1 MGGLVRELNALRWD
15 LVRALQVARIGA
27 GPLGRARV
35 LWAAAALWLKQH
47 TGRLPELSVRVRW
60 RSGEAELSASLSDLS
75 ELWVLREVFVLE
87 HYALA
92 PDIAPGVIVD
102 LGSNVGISV
111 LYFASRFPQARIVA
125 VEAEPGAYERL
136 RANTGHLH
144 RVTAVHAAIA
154 DHDGQ
159 AVIFSGDESWGAST
173 IRAPEHS
180 AEHVVPAMTL
190 DRLAEVH
197 RLDRID
203 LLKMDVEGAEV
214 PILRSAQALRRAG
227 TVIFEF
233 HREHSD
239 EDLWSLVER
248 VPELRLARVYGDT
261 DTHPLVTLRSANGS

>member
-1 MGGLVRELNALRWD
+1 MGGLAADLNAMRWD
-15 LVRALQVARIGA
+15 LVRTLQIARIGA
-27 GPLGRARV
+27 GPLGGARV
-35 LWAAAALWLKQH
+35 LWAWLALSLKRRSA
-47 TGRLPELSVRVRW
+47 RLRGLSVRVRW
-60 RSGEAELSASLSDLS
+60 RSGDAELSARLSDLS

-87 HYALA
+87 HYALPSDVA
-92 PDIAPGVIVD
+92 PEVIVD

-111 LYFASRFPQARIVA
+111 LYFASRFPRARIVA
-125 VEAEPGAYERL
+125 VEAEPDAYARL
-136 RANTGHLH
+136 RANTGHLE
-144 RVTAVHAAIA
+144 RVTPVHAAIA
-154 DHDGQ
+154 DHDGE

-180 AEHVVPAMTL
+180 QQRVVPAMTL
-190 DRLAEVH
+190 DRLAAVH

-214 PILRSAQALRRAG
+214 PIVRTAQALRRAG

-239 EDLWSLVER
+239 EDLWTLVER